1 MLGFLPWSR
10 ASQRRSDLDKIRKSG
25 NLQPKTGDRVDAGF
39 SGCQRLDLTAGT
51 VVAAKL
57 KMREGAFGA
66 ARVPVS
72 VSVTLPKTKVTDIRA
87 SPGAA
92 PKREA
97 EDRRAPPTARLYK
110 SLKGRKSQ

>member
-1 MLGFLPWSR
+1 MSDYRGGPGSR
-10 ASQRRSDLDKIRKSG
+10 GYRAAS
-25 NLQPKTGDRVDAGF
+25 V
-39 SGCQRLDLTAGT
+39 LTSPPALLWRN
-51 VVAAKL
+51 AKL

-66 ARVPVS
+66 ARVP

-92 PKREA
+92 PKWEA